1 MLPFYAIL
9 VDVKDTTGKSRLQN
23 SAQNDHED
31 VCVCVCVCVCVD
43 THTCIGNIC
52 KHIQQ
57 NVSNHYFWVVGD
69 LYFLFFLM

>member
-31 VCVCVCVCVCVD
+31 VCVCVCVCG
-43 THTCIGNIC
+43 HTYMHR
-52 KHIQQ
+52 K
-57 NVSNHYFWVVGD
+57 Y
-69 LYFLFFLM
+69 L